1 MERYVDGF
9 IVAVQRK
16 NLENYRR
23 LSEEMGK
30 IWREYGALQYVE
42 TVGDDMSKIQGL
54 LSFPELV
61 KPKKDEVILFSWILY
76 KSKGH
81 RDEIN
86 RKVMRDPRVK
96 DNMNKIIPFDSKR
109 MAYGGFSTIVDK

>member
-9 IVAVQRK
+9 VLTVK
-16 NLENYRR
+16 KKDLESYKR

-30 IWREYGALQYVE
+30 IWIEYGALQYVE
-42 TVGDDMSKIQGL
+42 TIGDDMSKMHDM

-61 KPKKDEVILFSWILY
+61 KPKKDELILFSWILY

-96 DNMNKIIPFDSKR
+96 ENMNKAAPFDSKR
-109 MAYGGFSTIVDK
+109 MTYGGFSAIVDK